1 MCDLSGD
8 IFISVLNSYL
18 SLVQTKI
25 IQHPI
30 IICKYR
36 ERLGKSLDS
45 AGVFLS
51 VGIQRQVAHG
61 TFGIIAADL

>member
-8 IFISVLNSYL
+8 IFISVLNSYI

-30 IICKYR
+30 IILCR
-36 ERLGKSLDS
+36 ERLGHISGTIGVSL
-45 AGVFLS
+45 L
-51 VGIQRQVAHG
+51 VGIQIQVVHG
-61 TFGIIAADL
+61 TFEIIAIDL